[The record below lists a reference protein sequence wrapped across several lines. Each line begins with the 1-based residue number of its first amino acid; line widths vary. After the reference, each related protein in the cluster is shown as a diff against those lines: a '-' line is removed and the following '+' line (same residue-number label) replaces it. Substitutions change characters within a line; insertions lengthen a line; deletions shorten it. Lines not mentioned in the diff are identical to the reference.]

1 MKIIWLCGALLSLSV
16 FFFRYIHEIR
26 KLNRYPS
33 KDGIYIVP
41 GCKTP
46 MGIGVFKKRILLPR
60 QDYTEQE
67 LRYILLHEETHFAH
81 HDQLIKMLMQILCCI
96 FWWNPFVYLLQKAVS
111 QMLEIRCDR
120 EVAQSA
126 DKAEYMEVLLALV
139 KDGGG
144 STSMVERFQRIAGQR
159 GRARSGRASV
169 LAAAFV
175 LVCMGPAWLKAP
187 VQEVRQTIM
196 TPAGPYE
203 ATFQGDVE
211 LLLAVEGEAWMSN
224 APLPLNMPIAIGLSD
239 GRKGIILCS
248 SCEKSPAP

>member
-1 MKIIWLCGALLSLSV
+1 MKIIWLYGALLSLSV

-33 KDGIYIVP
+33 EDGVYIVP

-81 HDQLIKMLMQILCCI
+81 HDQLVKMLMQVLCCI

-120 EVAQSA
+120 EVAKSA
-126 DKAEYMEVLLALV
+126 DREEYMAVLLALV

-144 STSMVERFQRIAGQR
+144 SSAMVERFQRIAGR
-159 GRARSGRASV
+159 RSWAHRGRASV

-175 LVCMGPAWLKAP
+175 LVCAGPALVKPPMREARQIVTTPTGQYKA
-187 VQEVRQTIM
+187 V
-196 TPAGPYE
+196 
-203 ATFQGDVE
+203 FQGDVE
-211 LLLAVEGEAWMSN
+211 MLGAEDGTHWMMG
-224 APLPLNMPIAIGLSD
+224 ALPLDTPIEIYMAD